1 MATQI
6 RMTPQELRDAA
17 EFIEQRKN
25 SIMEDVAS
33 LKQRVDLV
41 TGNWEG
47 AAQSSFVATFEEQL
61 YPVLKDTTPQVM
73 DGLCSQLKGA
83 ADAIER
89 ADEEVANA
97 FKS

>member
-6 RMTPQELRDAA
+6 RMTPQELREAA
-17 EFIEQRKN
+17 DFIDQRKN
-25 SIMEDVAS
+25 SIMEEVTS
-33 LKQRVDLV
+33 LKQRVDQV

-61 YPVLKDTTPQVM
+61 YPILKDTAPQVM
-73 DGLCSQLKGA
+73 EGLCAQLKGA
-83 ADAIER
+83 ADAIEK